1 MQYLLGPGEERIA
14 SAADGRPSSDERGAI
29 AMSVKSVASLLCI
42 VALAAGAS
50 LGAQEKPVVV
60 IETSLGD
67 ITVELDPEKAPISV
81 KNFLS
86 YVDEGFYDGTIFH
99 RVIKNFMIQGGGM
112 TADMQRKET
121 KAPIRNEATNG
132 LSNMRG
138 TIAMARTGEVNSA
151 TAQFYINHVD
161 NKGLDHRG
169 MAPPEFGYAVFGKVI
184 AGMDTVDK
192 IAEVKTNP
200 GDVPAEAVVIKSIKR
215 K

>member
-1 MQYLLGPGEERIA
+1 
-14 SAADGRPSSDERGAI
+14 
-29 AMSVKSVASLLCI
+29 MSLKSVLSVLTIA
-42 VALAAGAS
+42 VLAAGVS

-60 IETSLGD
+60 IETSLGN

-86 YVDEGFYDGTIFH
+86 YVDEGFYSGTIFH

-132 LSNMRG
+132 LKNMRG

-151 TAQFYINHVD
+151 TAQFFINTVD
-161 NKGLDHRG
+161 NAFLNHKSVD
-169 MAPPEFGYAVFGKVI
+169 PKEFGYAVFGKVI
-184 AGMDTVDK
+184 DGLDTVDK
-192 IAEVKTNP
+192 IASVKTNP
-200 GDVPAEAVVIKSIKR
+200 GDVPAEPVVIKSIKR

>member
-1 MQYLLGPGEERIA
+1 
-14 SAADGRPSSDERGAI
+14 
-29 AMSVKSVASLLCI
+29 MSVRSVVNVLGI
-42 VALAAGAS
+42 VALAAGVT

-60 IETSLGD
+60 IETSLGNM
-67 ITVELDPEKAPISV
+67 TVELDPEKAPISV

-112 TADMQRKET
+112 TAGMQRKET
-121 KAPIRNEATNG
+121 KAPVRNEATNG

-151 TAQFYINHVD
+151 TAQFYINTVD
-161 NKGLDHRG
+161 NPGLDHKG
-169 MAPPEFGYAVFGKVI
+169 MTPSDFGYAVFGKLI
-184 AGMDTVDK
+184 DGLDTVDK
-192 IAEVKTNP
+192 IASVKTNP
-200 GDVPAEAVVIKSIKR
+200 GDVPAEAVVIKAIKR